1 MRIEI
6 HHYLHQDPDDD
17 SKVLKLLK
25 QVFHLNQNIVATLAD
40 LNAKVTELQSTV
52 DTEQQEVANALAA
65 LQTEVQRLTDI
76 IAAGNGATPEELQ
89 TVVDNINGII
99 EDVKGT
105 IPNLPEPEPPTE
117 PTPEG

>member
-1 MRIEI
+1 MAWFEI
-6 HHYLHQDPDDD
+6 HIHQTVDTNEVE
-17 SKVLKLLK
+17 KKLRKLIT
-25 QVFHLNQNIVATLAD
+25 QNENIMATLAD

-52 DTEQQEVANALAA
+52 DSEQQEVANALAA

-76 IAAGNGATPEELQ
+76 IAAGSGATPEELQ

-117 PTPEG
+117 EPIP